1 MSRREKRGTN
11 NFLHSQV
18 EGIAYS
24 ESEVEEE
31 NSEDL
36 ESVWQKALHVYDS
49 EDIKAADS
57 TDLPNDAAGVD
68 GKDSVTVEPE
78 GFLFKP
84 HANTETENEAKAP
97 ASEMEKA
104 TTITIPVAAGSS
116 NGSSNVEEDENET
129 KANESMPMQLQDDDE
144 EESRTIT
151 SEEVENDT
159 DEKELLN
166 PGAGAGAG
174 GDDDE
179 GNSSQTDEGK
189 SDPKDAVPDTS
200 LD

>member
-18 EGIAYS
+18 EDIVHS

-36 ESVWQKALHVYDS
+36 ESVWQKALHVYDR

-68 GKDSVTVEPE
+68 GKDSVTAEPE

-84 HANTETENEAKAP
+84 HANTETESEAKAP
-97 ASEMEKA
+97 ISVSEMERTA
-104 TTITIPVAAGSS
+104 TITIPVAAG
-116 NGSSNVEEDENET
+116 NSNVEEDESET
-129 KANESMPMQLQDDDE
+129 KANESMPMQLQDEDD

-151 SEEVENDT
+151 SNEVENDT

-166 PGAGAGAG
+166 PGDDD
-174 GDDDE
+174 DDDE